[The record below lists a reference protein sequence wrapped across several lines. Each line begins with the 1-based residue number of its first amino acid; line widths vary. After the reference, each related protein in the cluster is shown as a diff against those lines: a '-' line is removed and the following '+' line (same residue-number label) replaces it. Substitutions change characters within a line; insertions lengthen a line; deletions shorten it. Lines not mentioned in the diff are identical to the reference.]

1 MSTGSISFYSIP
13 LISLAL
19 IPYLLPHHVF
29 SPSSSTETMKKCE
42 KSQILMLSLIAILLI
57 ITPLLSS
64 SVRTTYLYI
73 ITNLLIIALGAQAGL
88 LRAFSKPL
96 DHDKKNPVS
105 VPYQK
110 PLLVPSE
117 LTSSEKCVVAQN
129 DEDQRVAS
137 ECSEKKG
144 TNKVVGK
151 TKSQKITGTVKM
163 ETVKKCPSMP
173 SLFFIGGGDENEN
186 ETETEGGHGHE
197 YELEVE
203 DYHQI
208 VENEE
213 VADLSGQE
221 LLIKAE
227 TFIGNFYKQLKM
239 QREESWKRIH
249 GFYHKAF

>member
-1 MSTGSISFYSIP
+1 
-13 LISLAL
+13 
-19 IPYLLPHHVF
+19 
-29 SPSSSTETMKKCE
+29 
-42 KSQILMLSLIAILLI
+42 MLSLIAILLI
-57 ITPLLSS
+57 IIPLLSS

-73 ITNLLIIALGAQAGL
+73 ITNILIIALGAQAGL
-88 LRAFSKPL
+88 LRAVSKPL
-96 DHDKKNPVS
+96 DHDKK
-105 VPYQK
+105 PYQK
-110 PLLVPSE
+110 PLLAPSE
-117 LTSSEKCVVAQN
+117 LTSSEKWVVAKN
-129 DEDQRVAS
+129 DEDERVAS

-151 TKSQKITGTVKM
+151 AKSQKITGTVKM
-163 ETVKKCPSMP
+163 EHVKKCPSMP
-173 SLFFIGGGDENEN
+173 SLFFIGGGENEN
-186 ETETEGGHGHE
+186 ETETEGGHDHD
-197 YELEVE
+197 YELEVVE

-208 VENEE
+208 VEDEE

>member
-1 MSTGSISFYSIP
+1 MS
-13 LISLAL
+13 
-19 IPYLLPHHVF
+19 
-29 SPSSSTETMKKCE
+29 KCE
-42 KSQILMLSLIAILLI
+42 NSQILMLSLIAILLI

-73 ITNLLIIALGAQAGL
+73 ITNVLIIGLGAQAGL

-105 VPYQK
+105 VPSQK

-117 LTSSEKCVVAQN
+117 LTSSEKWVVAQN

-173 SLFFIGGGDENEN
+173 SLFFIGGGENES
-186 ETETEGGHGHE
+186 ETEE
-197 YELEVE
+197 
-203 DYHQI
+203 
-208 VENEE
+208 
-213 VADLSGQE
+213 
-221 LLIKAE
+221 
-227 TFIGNFYKQLKM
+227 LKM